1 MKTLKIMACAAV
13 LALMSGVVFA
23 TDNGGDQNGVNSK
36 SKSQSQTS
44 GSVAND
50 SHDSVRGS
58 DMGDMVGAAIAP
70 ALTTTLTETCMGS
83 TSIGAGWSGGG
94 VSFGTTWRDS
104 ACVRRL
110 DAREVKS
117 IHPNFAVVAKEIM
130 CASDHVYEAFKRAGI
145 PCVDQ
150 DALDKKAKKKDTAAV
165 TQSSPKKNVQASTS
179 NGFF

>member
-1 MKTLKIMACAAV
+1 MACAAV
-13 LALMSGVVFA
+13 LALMSGVTFA
-23 TDNGGDQNGVNSK
+23 QGGGTNANAD
-36 SKSQSQTS
+36 SQSGAMAGAQSGAIGMIDSSQTT
-44 GSVAND
+44 
-50 SHDSVRGS
+50 VRAS

-150 DALDKKAKKKDTAAV
+150 DALDDKAKKKDTAAV
-165 TQSSPKKNVQASTS
+165 TQSSPKKNIQASTS